1 MPTLKKLFTV
11 SLLSVLSLTHLHA
24 LAEGTGKTIIT
35 STNNLVK
42 LAIPYGITFAIA
54 VIIFVIGILISKI
67 ITNLLRKVL
76 QGRNIELTIAKF
88 ICRLV
93 YAILMIF
100 VVLATLSQLGVQTT
114 SLIAI
119 LGAMSLAV
127 GLSLKSSLS
136 NLASGLLLV
145 LFRPFKTGDYIKI
158 GSYEGTVDEI
168 NLLFTEMLN
177 SSNQQLTIPNSKF
190 MSDAIINFSSKDT
203 RRTDMII
210 GIGYN
215 DSIQQSKALLQSI
228 IEKDPRI
235 ILKPSLPVIAVNELA
250 DSSVN
255 ILIQYWTKRTD
266 FAATKRELIESIKVE
281 FDQAGISIPYPQMD
295 VHMIKE

>member
-76 QGRNIELTIAKF
+76 QRRNIELTIAKF

>member
-67 ITNLLRKVL
+67 IRNLLRKVL
-76 QGRNIELTIAKF
+76 QRRNIELTIAKF

-145 LFRPFKTGDYIKI
+145 VFRPFKTGDYIKI

>member
-67 ITNLLRKVL
+67 IRNLLRKVL
-76 QGRNIELTIAKF
+76 QRRNIELTIAKF

-145 LFRPFKTGDYIKI
+145 VFRPFKTGDYIKI

-281 FDQAGISIPYPQMD
+281 FDQAGISIPYPQLD

>member
-1 MPTLKKLFTV
+1 
-11 SLLSVLSLTHLHA
+11 
-24 LAEGTGKTIIT
+24 
-35 STNNLVK
+35 
-42 LAIPYGITFAIA
+42 
-54 VIIFVIGILISKI
+54 
-67 ITNLLRKVL
+67 
-76 QGRNIELTIAKF
+76 
-88 ICRLV
+88 
-93 YAILMIF
+93 
-100 VVLATLSQLGVQTT
+100 
-114 SLIAI
+114 
-119 LGAMSLAV
+119 
-127 GLSLKSSLS
+127 
-136 NLASGLLLV
+136 
-145 LFRPFKTGDYIKI
+145 
-158 GSYEGTVDEI
+158 
-168 NLLFTEMLN
+168 
-177 SSNQQLTIPNSKF
+177 

-281 FDQAGISIPYPQMD
+281 FDQAGISIPYPQLD

>member
-1 MPTLKKLFTV
+1 MRTLKKKLTV
-11 SLLSVLSLTHLHA
+11 SLLSALSLIPLHA
-24 LAEGTGKTIIT
+24 LADSTSKAIMT

-76 QGRNIELTIAKF
+76 QRRNIELTISKF

-93 YAILMIF
+93 NAILMIF

-215 DSIQQSKALLQSI
+215 DSIQQSKALLKSI

-266 FAATKRELIESIKVE
+266 FAATKRELIESIKEE
-281 FDQAGISIPYPQMD
+281 FDQTGISIPYPQMD
-295 VHMIKE
+295 IHMIKE

>member
-145 LFRPFKTGDYIKI
+145 VFRPFKTGDYIKI